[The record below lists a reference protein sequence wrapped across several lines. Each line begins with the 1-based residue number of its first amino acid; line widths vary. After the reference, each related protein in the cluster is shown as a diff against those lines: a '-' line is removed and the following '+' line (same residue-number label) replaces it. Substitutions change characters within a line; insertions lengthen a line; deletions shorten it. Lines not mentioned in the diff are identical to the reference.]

1 MALRNRQDGEVK
13 IYVGTQKVEGDAKNV
28 IEFDELALS
37 ATVATNLAAATTK
50 QALLT
55 ALGIPGPYADDT
67 AAKAATPAVPAGGV
81 YYVTAT
87 LKLAT
92 VVA

>member
-13 IYVGTQKVEGDAKNV
+13 IYVGTQKVDGLAKNV
-28 IEFDELALS
+28 IEFDELALAS
-37 ATVATNLAAATTK
+37 TVATNLATATTK

-55 ALGIPGPYADDT
+55 ALGIPGPYADDA
-67 AAKAATPAVPAGGV
+67 AAKAATPAVPVGGV
-81 YYVTAT
+81 YYITTT

-92 VVA
+92 VMA